1 MTNTKET
8 KVKLKP
14 SLFSKIRT
22 YFLTGIV
29 VAAPITVTGW
39 VAIWFI
45 QSVDGWFSPFAPD
58 SFGSLPFSIP
68 GFGIISA
75 FIILTLLGALTSNFF
90 GNAIIKYGERL
101 VDRLPIIRN
110 IYGALKQIFQTIAS
124 KSDNNFQRVVMLE
137 YPRKDCWA
145 IAFVTTEAKGE
156 IKASHDKE
164 LLCVFLPTTP
174 NPTSGFLLFVPKEEV
189 IELDMSVESAAKLI
203 ISAGLVMPEKKS

>member
-1 MTNTKET
+1 MTKNKDS
-8 KVKLKP
+8 KINLKP
-14 SLFSKIRT
+14 NFFGRIRT

-45 QSVDGWFSPFAPD
+45 QAIDGWFSPFAPN
-58 SFGSLPFSIP
+58 SFDTLPISIP

-75 FIILTLLGALTSNFF
+75 FLILTLLGALTTNFF
-90 GNAIIKYGERL
+90 GKSIIGYGERL

-124 KSDNNFQRVVMLE
+124 KSENNFQRVVMLE
-137 YPRKDCWA
+137 YPKKDCWA
-145 IAFVTTEAKGE
+145 IAFVTTESKGE
-156 IKASHDKE
+156 IAAKHKKE

-174 NPTSGFLLFVPKEEV
+174 NPTSGFLLFVPKDDV
-189 IELDMSVESAAKLI
+189 IELDMTVESAAKLF
-203 ISAGLVMPEKKS
+203 ISAGLVMPEKTS

>member
-90 GNAIIKYGERL
+90 GNAVINYGERL

-156 IKASHDKE
+156 IKANHDKE
-164 LLCVFLPTTP
+164 LLCLILPTTP

>member
-1 MTNTKET
+1 MTKNKDS
-8 KVKLKP
+8 KINLKP
-14 SLFSKIRT
+14 NFSGRIRT

-45 QSVDGWFSPFAPD
+45 QAIDGWFSPFAPN
-58 SFGSLPFSIP
+58 SFDTLPISIP

-75 FIILTLLGALTSNFF
+75 FLILTLLGALTTNFF
-90 GNAIIKYGERL
+90 GKSIIGYGERL

-124 KSDNNFQRVVMLE
+124 KSENNFQRVVMLE
-137 YPRKDCWA
+137 YPKKDCWA
-145 IAFVTTEAKGE
+145 IAFVTTESKGE
-156 IKASHDKE
+156 IAAKHKKE

-174 NPTSGFLLFVPKEEV
+174 NPTSGFLLFVPKDDV
-189 IELDMSVESAAKLI
+189 IELDMTVESAAKLI
-203 ISAGLVMPEKKS
+203 ISAGLVMPEKTG

>member
-14 SLFSKIRT
+14 SLFIKIRT

-90 GNAIIKYGERL
+90 GNAVINYGERL

>member
-14 SLFSKIRT
+14 SLFIKIRT

-90 GNAIIKYGERL
+90 GNAVIKSGERL

>member
-1 MTNTKET
+1 M
-8 KVKLKP
+8 
-14 SLFSKIRT
+14 
-22 YFLTGIV
+22 
-29 VAAPITVTGW
+29 
-39 VAIWFI
+39 AIWFI

-90 GNAIIKYGERL
+90 GNAVINYGERL

-156 IKASHDKE
+156 IKANHDKE

-189 IELDMSVESAAKLI
+189 IELDLSLI
-203 ISAGLVMPEKKS
+203 HI

>member
-1 MTNTKET
+1 MTKNKDS
-8 KVKLKP
+8 KINLKP
-14 SLFSKIRT
+14 NFFGRIRT

-45 QSVDGWFSPFAPD
+45 QAIDGWFSPFAPN
-58 SFGSLPFSIP
+58 SFDTLPISIP

-75 FIILTLLGALTSNFF
+75 FLILTLLGALTTNFF
-90 GNAIIKYGERL
+90 GKCIIGYGERL

-124 KSDNNFQRVVMLE
+124 KSENNFQRVVMLE
-137 YPRKDCWA
+137 YPKKDCWA
-145 IAFVTTEAKGE
+145 IAFVTTESKGE
-156 IKASHDKE
+156 IAAKHKKE

-174 NPTSGFLLFVPKEEV
+174 NPTSGFLLFVPKDDV
-189 IELDMSVESAAKLI
+189 IELDMTVESAAKLI
-203 ISAGLVMPEKKS
+203 ISAGLVMPEKTG

>member
-90 GNAIIKYGERL
+90 GNAVINYGERL

-156 IKASHDKE
+156 IKANHDKE
-164 LLCVFLPTTP
+164 LLCVFLPATP

>member
-90 GNAIIKYGERL
+90 GNAVINYGERL

-156 IKASHDKE
+156 IKSNHDKE
-164 LLCVFLPTTP
+164 LLSVFLPTTP

>member
-90 GNAIIKYGERL
+90 GNAVINYGERL

>member
-8 KVKLKP
+8 KLKLKP

-75 FIILTLLGALTSNFF
+75 FIILTLLDALTSNFF
-90 GNAIIKYGERL
+90 GNAVINYGERL

>member
-45 QSVDGWFSPFAPD
+45 QSVDSWFSPFAPD

-90 GNAIIKYGERL
+90 GNAVINYGERL

>member
-1 MTNTKET
+1 MTKNKDS
-8 KVKLKP
+8 KINLKP
-14 SLFSKIRT
+14 NFFGRIRT

-45 QSVDGWFSPFAPD
+45 QAIDGWFSPFAPN
-58 SFGSLPFSIP
+58 SFDTLPISIP

-75 FIILTLLGALTSNFF
+75 FLILTVLGALTTNFF
-90 GNAIIKYGERL
+90 GKSIIGYGERL

-124 KSDNNFQRVVMLE
+124 KSENNFQRVVMLE
-137 YPRKDCWA
+137 YPKKDCWA
-145 IAFVTTEAKGE
+145 IAFVTTESKGE
-156 IKASHDKE
+156 IAAKHKKE

-174 NPTSGFLLFVPKEEV
+174 NPTSGFLLFVPKDDV
-189 IELDMSVESAAKLI
+189 IELDMTVESAAKLI
-203 ISAGLVMPEKKS
+203 ISAGLVMPEKTG

>member
-1 MTNTKET
+1 MTKNKDS
-8 KVKLKP
+8 KINLKP
-14 SLFSKIRT
+14 NFFGRIRT

-45 QSVDGWFSPFAPD
+45 QAIDGWFSPFAPN
-58 SFGSLPFSIP
+58 SFDTLPISIP

-75 FIILTLLGALTSNFF
+75 FLILTLLGALTTNFF
-90 GNAIIKYGERL
+90 GKSIIGYGERL

-124 KSDNNFQRVVMLE
+124 KSENNFQRVVMLE
-137 YPRKDCWA
+137 YPKKDCWA
-145 IAFVTTEAKGE
+145 IAFVTTESKGE
-156 IKASHDKE
+156 IAAKHKKE

-174 NPTSGFLLFVPKEEV
+174 NPTSGFLLFVPKDDV
-189 IELDMSVESAAKLI
+189 IELDMTVESAAKLI
-203 ISAGLVMPEKKS
+203 ISAGLVMPEKTG

>member
-1 MTNTKET
+1 MTKNKDS
-8 KVKLKP
+8 KINLKP
-14 SLFSKIRT
+14 NFFGRIRT

-45 QSVDGWFSPFAPD
+45 QAIDGWFSPFAPN
-58 SFGSLPFSIP
+58 SFDTLPISIP

-75 FIILTLLGALTSNFF
+75 FLILTLLGALTTNFF
-90 GNAIIKYGERL
+90 GKSIIGYGERL

-124 KSDNNFQRVVMLE
+124 KSENNFQRVVMLE
-137 YPRKDCWA
+137 YPKKDCWA
-145 IAFVTTEAKGE
+145 IAFVTTESKGE
-156 IKASHDKE
+156 IAAKHKKE

-174 NPTSGFLLFVPKEEV
+174 NPTSGFLLFVPKDDV
-189 IELDMSVESAAKLI
+189 IELDMTVESAAKLI
-203 ISAGLVMPEKKS
+203 ISAGLVMPEKTS

>member
-90 GNAIIKYGERL
+90 GNAVINYGERL

-156 IKASHDKE
+156 IKANHDKE